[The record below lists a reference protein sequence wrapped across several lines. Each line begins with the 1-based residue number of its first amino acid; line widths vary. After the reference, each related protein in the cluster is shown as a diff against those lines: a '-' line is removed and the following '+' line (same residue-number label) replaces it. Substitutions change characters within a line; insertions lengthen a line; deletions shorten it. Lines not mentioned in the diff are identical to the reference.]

1 MNSCVLMAE
10 IINEPQLR
18 YTADNLGVTEMLVQ
32 FPNSL
37 KPEDPPATLKVV
49 GWGNLATE
57 IQQNYHQGD
66 RVILVGRLGMN
77 TVAMEGFKEKRAELT
92 VQQIQPVGGS
102 FNTDPLPSATV
113 TPSFTETAP
122 RQASSASRPPQKE
135 VNTYESPRP
144 APTPAANPVGV
155 APQTTSYEPVPQ
167 STNYERT
174 TYPAVK
180 AEEPDPDDI
189 PFVRSVDSKTAKA
202 GLLDFYE
209 IESQCPQLGVSHN
222 FKFI

>member
-32 FPNSL
+32 FPNSQ

-66 RVILVGRLGMN
+66 RVILVGRLTMN
-77 TVAMEGFKEKRAELT
+77 TVERQEGFKEKRAELT
-92 VQQIQPVGGS
+92 VQQIQSVGGS
-102 FNTDPLPSATV
+102 FDTDPLPSATV

-122 RQASSASRPPQKE
+122 RQTPSASRPPQKD
-135 VNTYESPRP
+135 VPTYESAPRP
-144 APTPAANPVGV
+144 APTPAP
-155 APQTTSYEPVPQ
+155 SYEPVPQ
-167 STNYERT
+167 PTNYERT

-180 AEEPDPDDI
+180 EQEPDPDDI
-189 PFVRSVDSKTAKA
+189 PFVRSVDSKTVKA

-209 IESQCPQLGVSHN
+209 IESQCPQVGISHN
-222 FKFI
+222 

>member
-32 FPNSL
+32 FPNSQ

-66 RVILVGRLGMN
+66 RVILVGRLTMN
-77 TVAMEGFKEKRAELT
+77 TVERQEGFKEKRAELT

-113 TPSFTETAP
+113 TPSFTETSP
-122 RQASSASRPPQKE
+122 RQPSPASRPPQKD
-135 VNTYESPRP
+135 VPTYESPRP
-144 APTPAANPVGV
+144 APTPATNAVGV
-155 APQTTSYEPVPQ
+155 TPQATTYEPVPQ
-167 STNYERT
+167 ATNYERT

-189 PFVRSVDSKTAKA
+189 PF
-202 GLLDFYE
+202 
-209 IESQCPQLGVSHN
+209 
-222 FKFI
+222 

>member
-32 FPNSL
+32 FPNSQ

-66 RVILVGRLGMN
+66 RVILVGRLSMN
-77 TVAMEGFKEKRAELT
+77 TVPMEGFKEKRAELT

-113 TPSFTETAP
+113 TPSFTETSTP
-122 RQASSASRPPQKE
+122 QPSSTSRPPQKE
-135 VNTYESPRP
+135 VPSYESPRP
-144 APTPAANPVGV
+144 APTPTTNPVGV
-155 APQTTSYEPVPQ
+155 TPQATSYEPVPQ
-167 STNYERT
+167 PTNYERT

-189 PFVRSVDSKTAKA
+189 PF
-202 GLLDFYE
+202 
-209 IESQCPQLGVSHN
+209 
-222 FKFI
+222 

>member
-32 FPNSL
+32 FPNSQ
-37 KPEDPPATLKVV
+37 KPEDPP
-49 GWGNLATE
+49 ATE

-66 RVILVGRLGMN
+66 RVILVGRLSMN
-77 TVAMEGFKEKRAELT
+77 TVPMQEGFKEKRAELT
-92 VQQIQPVGGS
+92 VQQIQSVGGS

-122 RQASSASRPPQKE
+122 RQPSSTSRPPQKDIP
-135 VNTYESPRP
+135 NYESQRP
-144 APTPAANPVGV
+144 APTPVTNPVGV
-155 APQTTSYEPVPQ
+155 TPQVTSYEPVPQ
-167 STNYERT
+167 PTNYERT

-189 PFVRSVDSKTAKA
+189 PF
-202 GLLDFYE
+202 
-209 IESQCPQLGVSHN
+209 
-222 FKFI
+222 

>member
-77 TVAMEGFKEKRAELT
+77 TVPMEGFKEKRAELT

-113 TPSFTETAP
+113 NQSFTETTP

-155 APQTTSYEPVPQ
+155 APQATNYEPVPQ
-167 STNYERT
+167 STNYERN

-180 AEEPDPDDI
+180 EQEPDPDDI
-189 PFVRSVDSKTAKA
+189 PF
-202 GLLDFYE
+202 
-209 IESQCPQLGVSHN
+209 
-222 FKFI
+222 

>member
-32 FPNSL
+32 FPNSQ

-66 RVILVGRLGMN
+66 RVILVGRLTMN
-77 TVAMEGFKEKRAELT
+77 TVDRQEGFKEKRAELT
-92 VQQIQPVGGS
+92 VQQIQSVGGS
-102 FNTDPLPSATV
+102 FDTDPSPSATA

-122 RQASSASRPPQKE
+122 RQPSASRPAQKE
-135 VNTYESPRP
+135 VPSYDSPRS
-144 APTPAANPVGV
+144 APTPATNPVGV
-155 APQTTSYEPVPQ
+155 TTQATSYEPVPQ
-167 STNYERT
+167 PTNYERT

-180 AEEPDPDDI
+180 EQEPDPDDI
-189 PFVRSVDSKTAKA
+189 PF
-202 GLLDFYE
+202 
-209 IESQCPQLGVSHN
+209 
-222 FKFI
+222 

>member
-32 FPNSL
+32 FPNSQ

-66 RVILVGRLGMN
+66 RVILVGRLTMN
-77 TVAMEGFKEKRAELT
+77 TVERQEGFKEKRAELT
-92 VQQIQPVGGS
+92 VQQIQSVGGS
-102 FNTDPLPSATV
+102 FDTDPLPSAIV

-122 RQASSASRPPQKE
+122 RQTPSASRPPQKD
-135 VNTYESPRP
+135 VPTYELARP
-144 APTPAANPVGV
+144 ATNPVGV
-155 APQTTSYEPVPQ
+155 TTQAPSYEPVPQ
-167 STNYERT
+167 PTNYERT

-189 PFVRSVDSKTAKA
+189 PF
-202 GLLDFYE
+202 
-209 IESQCPQLGVSHN
+209 
-222 FKFI
+222 

>member
-32 FPNSL
+32 FPNSQ

-66 RVILVGRLGMN
+66 RVILVGRLSMN
-77 TVAMEGFKEKRAELT
+77 TVERQEGFKEKRAELT
-92 VQQIQPVGGS
+92 VQQIQSVGGS

-122 RQASSASRPPQKE
+122 QQSFSASRSPQKE
-135 VNTYESPRP
+135 VPSYESPRP
-144 APTPAANPVGV
+144 ASTPVTNPVGV
-155 APQTTSYEPVPQ
+155 TPQETSYEPVPQ
-167 STNYERT
+167 PTNYERT

-189 PFVRSVDSKTAKA
+189 PF
-202 GLLDFYE
+202 
-209 IESQCPQLGVSHN
+209 
-222 FKFI
+222 

>member
-32 FPNSL
+32 FPNSQ

-66 RVILVGRLGMN
+66 RVILVGRLGMT
-77 TVAMEGFKEKRAELT
+77 TVERQEGFKEKRAELT

-102 FNTDPLPSATV
+102 FNTDPLPSATA

-122 RQASSASRPPQKE
+122 RQTSSASRPPQKD
-135 VNTYESPRP
+135 VSSYESPRG
-144 APTPAANPVGV
+144 APTPATNPVGV
-155 APQTTSYEPVPQ
+155 TPQPTSYEPVPQ
-167 STNYERT
+167 PTNYERT

-180 AEEPDPDDI
+180 EEEPDPDDI
-189 PFVRSVDSKTAKA
+189 PF
-202 GLLDFYE
+202 
-209 IESQCPQLGVSHN
+209 
-222 FKFI
+222 

>member
-32 FPNSL
+32 FPNSI

-66 RVILVGRLGMN
+66 RVILVGRLSMN
-77 TVAMEGFKEKRAELT
+77 TVERQEGFKEKRAELT
-92 VQQIQPVGGS
+92 VQQIQSVGGS
-102 FNTDPLPSATV
+102 FSTDPLPSATP
-113 TPSFTETAP
+113 TPSFSETSP
-122 RQASSASRPPQKE
+122 RQQSASRPPE
-135 VNTYESPRP
+135 TNVPSYESQRP
-144 APTPAANPVGV
+144 APTPVKNPVGV
-155 APQTTSYEPVPQ
+155 TPPAPSYEPIPQ
-167 STNYERT
+167 PTNYERT
-174 TYPAVK
+174 NYPPVK

-189 PFVRSVDSKTAKA
+189 PF
-202 GLLDFYE
+202 
-209 IESQCPQLGVSHN
+209 
-222 FKFI
+222 

>member
-32 FPNSL
+32 FPNSQ

-66 RVILVGRLGMN
+66 RVILVGRLTMN
-77 TVAMEGFKEKRAELT
+77 TVDRQEGFKEKRAELT
-92 VQQIQPVGGS
+92 VQQIQSVGGS
-102 FNTDPLPSATV
+102 FDTDPSPSATV

-122 RQASSASRPPQKE
+122 RQASSASRPAQKE
-135 VNTYESPRP
+135 VPSYESARP
-144 APTPAANPVGV
+144 APTPATNPVGV
-155 APQTTSYEPVPQ
+155 TPQTTSYEPVPQ
-167 STNYERT
+167 PTNYERT

-180 AEEPDPDDI
+180 EQEPDPDDI
-189 PFVRSVDSKTAKA
+189 PF
-202 GLLDFYE
+202 
-209 IESQCPQLGVSHN
+209 
-222 FKFI
+222 

>member
-1 MNSCVLMAE
+1 MNSCVLMVE

-32 FPNSL
+32 FPNSQ

-66 RVILVGRLGMN
+66 RVILVGRLTMN
-77 TVAMEGFKEKRAELT
+77 TVDRQEGFKEKRAELT
-92 VQQIQPVGGS
+92 VQQIQSVGGS
-102 FNTDPLPSATV
+102 FNTDPLPSATI

-122 RQASSASRPPQKE
+122 RQPSSASRPPQKE
-135 VNTYESPRP
+135 VPSYESARP
-144 APTPAANPVGV
+144 APTPATNPVGV
-155 APQTTSYEPVPQ
+155 APQATSYEPVPQ
-167 STNYERT
+167 PTNYERT

-180 AEEPDPDDI
+180 EEEPDPDDI
-189 PFVRSVDSKTAKA
+189 PF
-202 GLLDFYE
+202 
-209 IESQCPQLGVSHN
+209 
-222 FKFI
+222 

>member
-32 FPNSL
+32 FPNSQ

-66 RVILVGRLGMN
+66 RVILVGRLSMN
-77 TVAMEGFKEKRAELT
+77 TVPMEGFKEKRAELT

-122 RQASSASRPPQKE
+122 RQTSSASRPPQKD
-135 VNTYESPRP
+135 TPSYESPRP
-144 APTPAANPVGV
+144 APTPAANTVSV
-155 APQTTSYEPVPQ
+155 TPQATTYEPVPQ
-167 STNYERT
+167 PTNYERT

-180 AEEPDPDDI
+180 EQEPDPDDI
-189 PFVRSVDSKTAKA
+189 PF
-202 GLLDFYE
+202 
-209 IESQCPQLGVSHN
+209 
-222 FKFI
+222 

>member
-18 YTADNLGVTEMLVQ
+18 YTAENLGVTEMLVQ
-32 FPNSL
+32 FPNSQ

-66 RVILVGRLGMN
+66 RVILVGRLTMN
-77 TVAMEGFKEKRAELT
+77 TVERQEGFKEKRAELT
-92 VQQIQPVGGS
+92 VQQIQSVGGS
-102 FNTDPLPSATV
+102 FNTDPLPSGTV
-113 TPSFTETAP
+113 TPSFTETSP
-122 RQASSASRPPQKE
+122 RQPSSASRPPQKE
-135 VNTYESPRP
+135 VPSYDSPRP

-155 APQTTSYEPVPQ
+155 VPQAKTYEPVPQ
-167 STNYERT
+167 PTNYERT

-180 AEEPDPDDI
+180 EEEPDPDDI
-189 PFVRSVDSKTAKA
+189 PF
-202 GLLDFYE
+202 
-209 IESQCPQLGVSHN
+209 
-222 FKFI
+222 

>member
-32 FPNSL
+32 FPNSQ

-66 RVILVGRLGMN
+66 RVILVGRLSMN
-77 TVAMEGFKEKRAELT
+77 TVDRQEGFKEKRAELT
-92 VQQIQPVGGS
+92 VQQIQSVGSS
-102 FNTDPLPSATV
+102 FNTTSFSSTV
-113 TPSFTETAP
+113 TPSFTETSP
-122 RQASSASRPPQKE
+122 RQPSASHQPE
-135 VNTYESPRP
+135 TNFSTYESQRP
-144 APTPAANPVGV
+144 APTPTKSPVGV
-155 APQTTSYEPVPQ
+155 TPPATNYEPIPQ
-167 STNYERT
+167 PTNYERT

-180 AEEPDPDDI
+180 EEEPDPDDI
-189 PFVRSVDSKTAKA
+189 PF
-202 GLLDFYE
+202 
-209 IESQCPQLGVSHN
+209 
-222 FKFI
+222 

>member
-32 FPNSL
+32 FPNSQ

-66 RVILVGRLGMN
+66 RVILVGRLTMN
-77 TVAMEGFKEKRAELT
+77 TVPMEGFKEKRAELT

-113 TPSFTETAP
+113 TPSFTETSP
-122 RQASSASRPPQKE
+122 PQPSSTSRPPQKD
-135 VNTYESPRP
+135 VPTYESPRP
-144 APTPAANPVGV
+144 APTPATNPVGV
-155 APQTTSYEPVPQ
+155 TPQATSYEPVPQ
-167 STNYERT
+167 PTNYERT

-189 PFVRSVDSKTAKA
+189 PF
-202 GLLDFYE
+202 
-209 IESQCPQLGVSHN
+209 
-222 FKFI
+222 

>member
-66 RVILVGRLGMN
+66 RVILVGRLSMN
-77 TVAMEGFKEKRAELT
+77 TVPMEGFKEKRAELT

-102 FNTDPLPSATV
+102 FNTDPLPSATE
-113 TPSFTETAP
+113 TPSFTETAS
-122 RQASSASRPPQKE
+122 RQPAASRPAQKD
-135 VNTYESPRP
+135 VPTYESAPRP
-144 APTPAANPVGV
+144 APTPATNPVGV
-155 APQTTSYEPVPQ
+155 APQSTSYEPVPQ
-167 STNYERT
+167 PTNYERT

-189 PFVRSVDSKTAKA
+189 PF
-202 GLLDFYE
+202 
-209 IESQCPQLGVSHN
+209 
-222 FKFI
+222 

>member
-32 FPNSL
+32 FPNSQ

-66 RVILVGRLGMN
+66 RVILVGRLTMN

-92 VQQIQPVGGS
+92 VQQIQSVGGS

-122 RQASSASRPPQKE
+122 RQPSSASRPAQKD
-135 VNTYESPRP
+135 VNTYESTRP
-144 APTPAANPVGV
+144 APTPATNPVGV
-155 APQTTSYEPVPQ
+155 APQTKSYEPVPQ
-167 STNYERT
+167 PTNYERT

-180 AEEPDPDDI
+180 EQEPDPDDI
-189 PFVRSVDSKTAKA
+189 PF
-202 GLLDFYE
+202 
-209 IESQCPQLGVSHN
+209 
-222 FKFI
+222 